1 MIFDQVIGRRRRD
14 AVGSCAKRMK
24 TQRGVALI
32 IALILVA
39 LAAILATKLS
49 FDSWLERRRA
59 IGIIA
64 TDQAFQFGLGAE
76 ALAAAALSQIGQT
89 TGTTAGTQGA
99 NGQPAATQPNAGGT
113 PTAVNGQSA
122 NQVTLAQ
129 PWAQPTQPLPI
140 TAPDDPEGE
149 PIGTLQGAIEDMSG
163 RFNLNN
169 LAHVIVGPNNQPVQD
184 PFPLAQFQRLL
195 ASVGLEPKWAGI
207 ARDWIDPDDQ
217 PGEPDGAEDAVYTA
231 QTPPYRTGNWPMLS
245 PTELMNMPGFG
256 ADRYRKIAPY
266 VTALPTATAQIN
278 ICTAPGVVL
287 ESLADN
293 LNGEYSRSPEVLANG
308 RQTGCFP
315 DKATFANVLGSKQA
329 QTLAGRYT
337 DTSQYFRLTTRVTLG
352 TTEFTLYSLLW
363 QSPAGKVT
371 PLLRTFGTI

>member
-1 MIFDQVIGRRRRD
+1 MIFNQVIGRRRRD
-14 AVGSCAKRMK
+14 AVGRCAKRMR

-76 ALAAAALSQIGQT
+76 ALAAEALSQIGQT
-89 TGTTAGTQGA
+89 AGTTTGTQGA
-99 NGQPAATQPNAGGT
+99 NGQPAVNQGAPAGT
-113 PTAVNGQSA
+113 TAVTGQSA

-129 PWAQPTQPLPI
+129 PWAQPTQALPI

-169 LAHVIVGPNNQPVQD
+169 LAHVIMGQNNQPQQD

-195 ASVGLEPKWAGI
+195 VSVGVEPKWAGI
-207 ARDWIDPDDQ
+207 ARDWIDADDL
-217 PGEPDGAEDAVYTA
+217 PGNPDGAEDAVYTA

-287 ESLADN
+287 ESLADS
-293 LNGEYSRSPEVLANG
+293 LSGEYSRNPEVLANG

-315 DKATFANVLGSKQA
+315 DKTTFANVLGSKVA
-329 QTLAGRYT
+329 PTVAGRYS
-337 DTSQYFRLTTRVTLG
+337 DTSSYFRLTTRVTLG